1 VVSAVVV
8 GGVAFT
14 GGSGSVYGAAL
25 GALLLTTINSVLPS
39 LGVSS
44 SWEGAIDG
52 FLLLAAIAVDRL
64 VALRVANVLRRRNVR
79 HG

>member
-1 VVSAVVV
+1 
-8 GGVAFT
+8 
-14 GGSGSVYGAAL
+14 
-25 GALLLTTINSVLPS
+25 LPS

-44 SWEGAIDG
+44 SWEQAIDG

-64 VALRVANVLRRRNVR
+64 VALRVASVLRRRNVR